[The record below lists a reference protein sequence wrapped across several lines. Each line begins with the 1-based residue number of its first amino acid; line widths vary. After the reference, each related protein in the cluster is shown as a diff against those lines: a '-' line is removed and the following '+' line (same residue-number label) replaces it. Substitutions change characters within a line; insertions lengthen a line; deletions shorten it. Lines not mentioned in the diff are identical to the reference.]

1 MVVEPQVTE
10 LIGEYRTNIDG
21 KGRVGLGGFRQH
33 FEDTV
38 VAVKLDGYLAVMSPA
53 QFRIVSQGIRQQT
66 AIDKPEHVGRL
77 FDVEV
82 QRFKR
87 HFYSNAFEV
96 SLDAQGRMTVPA
108 KMREELT
115 LVKDVVWAGSGDM
128 LELWQAKQYDGKET
142 LWREEGGPE
151 RMVHVVTGQTP
162 AAAMPP
168 VGSADDGAPS
178 EE

>member
-1 MVVEPQVTE
+1 MVVEAQLSE
-10 LIGEYRTNIDG
+10 LIGEYRSNIDS

-33 FEDTV
+33 FEDSV

-53 QFRIVSQGIRQQT
+53 QFRVVSQGIRQRT
-66 AIDKPEHVGRL
+66 AIERPEDVGRL

-108 KMREELT
+108 KMREALN
-115 LVKDVVWAGSGDM
+115 LVRDVVWAGSGDM
-128 LELWQAKQYDGKET
+128 LELWQAKQYDDKET
-142 LWREEGGPE
+142 IWREEGGPK

-162 AAAMPP
+162 AATETLA
-168 VGSADDGAPS
+168 GSVEDDAPGQ
-178 EE
+178 E